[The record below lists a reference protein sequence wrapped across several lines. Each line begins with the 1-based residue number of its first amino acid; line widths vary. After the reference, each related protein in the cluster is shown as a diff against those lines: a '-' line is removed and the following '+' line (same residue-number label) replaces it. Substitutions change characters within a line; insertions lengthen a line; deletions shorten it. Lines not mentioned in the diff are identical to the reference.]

1 MKLPVAEREFDK
13 LKKQVS
19 NIANIIKHSKLNSLW
34 EHDKTLRDKII
45 FLKEIKVAIK
55 KSKNNKKVMD
65 VENTIETF
73 EELLDEVS
81 DRLLDDYNK
90 KNHTNFSLK
99 EIKERDYGSYLNSG
113 IINVLVTIYIPKIIG
128 EKLDIILPSNPKN
141 EYKDARKLKRKFIL
155 HLGETNTGK
164 TYNAM
169 ERLKLCNKG
178 VYLAPLR
185 ILALENYEKLNR
197 DGVKCSLLTGEEEIV
212 KSDDT
217 HISCTI
223 EKLNL
228 DIDYEVAVID
238 EIQMIGDSQRGA
250 AWTRAM
256 LGLKCNEIHVCGAI
270 NTKELLI
277 KILDDTGDEYEIKE
291 YIRDTPLSVQE
302 KQFKLKD
309 ISSGDALIA
318 FSKKKVLELAEEY
331 AKRGIR
337 ASVIYGDLP
346 PEVRRMQYEEFLQ
359 GKNHILITTDA
370 IGMGVNLPIKRIV
383 FMYLEKFD
391 GKSVRYLKS
400 QEVKQIAG
408 RAGRKGI
415 YPIGYVAT
423 HTNEVEF
430 LKEMIE
436 KEDPKIKK
444 AILGPSE
451 DILTIENATLREKLS
466 LWIERPCDIDLYKKM
481 DIKEFLIKL
490 HSIESYK
497 LSQEIQWKLMRIPF
511 DPENIELLNIFLSY
525 VDEVFICKSK
535 TISKPTYSIGEL
547 VELELYYQKI
557 NMYYSFSKTLS
568 LSFDEA
574 WVYRERAK
582 VSTMINALLLNLSDV
597 YPL

>member
-1 MKLPVAEREFDK
+1 MKLPLAEREFDK
-13 LKKQVS
+13 LKKQIS
-19 NIANIIKHSKLNSLW
+19 NISNIVKHSKLNSLW
-34 EHDKTLRDKII
+34 EHDKTLRNKIVL
-45 FLKEIKVAIK
+45 LKEIKVAIR
-55 KSKNNKKVMD
+55 KSKNNKRVIE
-65 VENTIETF
+65 VENTIDIF

-81 DRLLDDYNK
+81 ERLLTDYNN
-90 KNHTNFSLK
+90 KNHTNFSLE

-113 IINVLVTIYIPKIIG
+113 IINVLITIYIPKIIG
-128 EKLDIILPSNPKN
+128 EKLDIILPSNPKD
-141 EYKDARKLKRKFIL
+141 EYKDTRKLKRKFIL

-169 ERLKLCNKG
+169 ERLKSCNKG

-185 ILALENYEKLNR
+185 ILALENFEKLNKE
-197 DGVKCSLLTGEEEIV
+197 GISCSLLTGEEEIV
-212 KSDDT
+212 KNEDT
-217 HISCTI
+217 HVSCTI

-228 DIDYEVAVID
+228 DLDYEVAIID

-250 AWTRAM
+250 AWTRAL
-256 LGLKCNEIHVCGAI
+256 LGIKCEEVHVCGAI
-270 NTKELLI
+270 NSKELLI
-277 KILDDTGDEYEIKE
+277 KLLDDIGDQYEVKE
-291 YIRDTPLSVQE
+291 YVRDTPLSIEE

-318 FSKKKVLELAEEY
+318 FSKKRVLELAEEY
-331 AKRGIR
+331 SKRGIK

-346 PEVRRMQYEEFLQ
+346 PEVRRMQYEEFLEN
-359 GKNHILITTDA
+359 KNTVLITTDA

-391 GKSVRYLKS
+391 GKTIRYLRS

-436 KEDPKIKK
+436 KHDPKVKK

-466 LWIERPCDIDLYKKM
+466 LWIEKPCELDLYKKM
-481 DIKEFLIKL
+481 DIKEFLLKL

-511 DPENIELLNIFLSY
+511 DPENIELLNIFLHY
-525 VDEVFICKSK
+525 VDEIFIGKST
-535 TISKPTYSIGEL
+535 TISKPTYNIAHL
-547 VELELYYQKI
+547 QELELYYQKI

-568 LSFDEA
+568 LVFDEA

-582 VSTMINALLLNLSDV
+582 VSTMINALLLNL
-597 YPL
+597 